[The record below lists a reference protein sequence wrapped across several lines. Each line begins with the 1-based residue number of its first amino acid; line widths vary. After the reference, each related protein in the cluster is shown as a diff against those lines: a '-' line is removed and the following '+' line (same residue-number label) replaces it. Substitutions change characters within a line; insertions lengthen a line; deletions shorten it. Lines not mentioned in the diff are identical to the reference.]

1 MASVLAKLR
10 SNYGKYKA
18 KPVQN
23 NPMESYEEEEET
35 EDNLV
40 LNLSEPRDEVKE
52 DLNEATCSQDS
63 TDQNSRSNKKIR
75 IVQGSMSSV
84 ETSTVQEFDSSKNS
98 STILADIEL
107 QTITG
112 YALYCFI
119 IIIIILL
126 VT

>member
-1 MASVLAKLR
+1 
-10 SNYGKYKA
+10 
-18 KPVQN
+18 
-23 NPMESYEEEEET
+23 MESYEEEGET

-40 LNLSEPRDEVKE
+40 LNLSEPRDVVEADKV
-52 DLNEATCSQDS
+52 LNEATCSQDS
-63 TDQNSRSNKKIR
+63 TDQNSRSNEKIS

-84 ETSTVQEFDSSKNS
+84 ETSTVQKLDSSRNS

-112 YALYCFI
+112 YVFYYF

-126 VT
+126 VTCKLIC